1 MSHNKITVDG
11 QSPDSNGSIDL
22 NMSSYITESSPVENQ
37 VIKYNGSEFV
47 NGSSPSVIAPIL
59 KLGLHFNSTGWG
71 GGSYYYSVGKYFT
84 VRDAQSINY
93 ADTGFNFNDATTT
106 NSILT
111 NNKWFPSVD
120 IPTAGTYLFIRTVA
134 LTSGTSM
141 TLRNSNNAGEFGV
154 QVQVNSSNTQGA
166 AVWGI
171 ANCVENDIFRTVVK
185 SISGTVKNIDDEE
198 MRTLSLLI
206 FKLS

>member
-11 QSPDSNGSIDL
+11 QSLDESCSIDL
-22 NMSSYITESSPVENQ
+22 NMSNYINESSPTVNDI
-37 VIKYNGSEFV
+37 IKYNGSEFV
-47 NGSSPSVIAPIL
+47 NGSSPSITSPVL
-59 KLGLHFNSTGWG
+59 KLGMHVNSTGWSG
-71 GGSYYYSVGKYFT
+71 GTYYYSVGKYFT
-84 VRDAQSINY
+84 FRDYSTVNY
-93 ADTGFNFNDATTT
+93 VASGFDFNNATTT
-106 NSILT
+106 DSILSNT
-111 NNKWFPSVD
+111 KWCPSID

-134 LTSGTSM
+134 LTTGTSM

-154 QVQVNSSNTQGA
+154 QVQINSSNTQGA

-171 ANCVENDIFRTVVK
+171 ADCVENDVFRTVVK

>member
-1 MSHNKITVDG
+1 MSHNKITVDS
-11 QSPDSNGSIDL
+11 QSPNSNGSINL
-22 NMSSYITESSPVENQ
+22 NMSSYINESSPTVNDI
-37 VIKYNGSEFV
+37 IKYNGSEFV
-47 NGSSPSVIAPIL
+47 NGSSPSVIVPEL
-59 KLGLHFNSTGWG
+59 KLGLHVNSTGWS

-84 VRDAQSINY
+84 LRDYSSVNY
-93 ADTGFNFNDATTT
+93 TASGFNFNNATTSD
-106 NSILT
+106 SILS
-111 NNKWFPSVD
+111 NAKWCQSID

-134 LTSGTSM
+134 LTTGTSM

-166 AVWGI
+166 LVWGI
-171 ANCVENDIFRTVVK
+171 ADCVENDIFRTVVK
-185 SISGTVKNIDDEE
+185 SKSGTVKNIDDEE